1 MTIFDVFTNQLL
13 NGIVLGSFYA
23 LVALGYTMVFG
34 VVKLLNFAH
43 GDIYMV
49 GGFAG
54 FLVLSFL
61 SPFIGAGWFG
71 VAISMLFAMLAV
83 GFLGVVIQR
92 VAYAPML
99 SAPRLS
105 VLITALAVSLVLQ
118 NGMLALT
125 KGQYVPFGADLG
137 FGGVRLGN
145 LFISYNQMILVGV
158 AAVLMLSL
166 ELFVSR
172 TQYGRAMRA
181 ISVDKDMSRLLGINV
196 NSVIAVT
203 FMIGAG
209 LAAAAG
215 TMAGAF
221 YGSLWYFM
229 GFLIGLKA
237 FTAAVIGGIGSIPGA
252 MLGGLILGLLE
263 SFATQIDLRGLG
275 IPIKVG
281 SEWKD
286 VFSFSVLILI
296 LVFKP
301 TGLLGKP
308 EQERM

>member
-1 MTIFDVFTNQLL
+1 MGIFDVLTQQLV

-43 GDIYMV
+43 GELYMI

-61 SPFIGAGWFG
+61 APFLGTGWFG
-71 VAISMLFAMLAV
+71 VAVSMVFAMLAV
-83 GFLGVVIQR
+83 GFLGVIIER

-105 VLITALAVSLVLQ
+105 ILITALAVSLVIQ
-118 NGMLALT
+118 NGMLTLT
-125 KGQYVPFGADLG
+125 KGQYVPFGAALG
-137 FGGVRLGN
+137 FGGVNLGSQ
-145 LFISYNQMILVGV
+145 FISYNQMILVGT
-158 AAVLMLSL
+158 AGLLMLGL
-166 ELFVSR
+166 EVFVSR

-181 ISVDKDMSRLLGINV
+181 VSVDKDMCRLMGINV
-196 NSVIAVT
+196 NAVIAVT
-203 FMIGAG
+203 FFLGSG

-215 TMAGAF
+215 TMAGAY

-263 SFATQIDLRGLG
+263 SFGTQLPG
-275 IPIKVG
+275 IG

-286 VFSFSVLILI
+286 VFSFSVLILV

-301 TGLLGKP
+301 TGLLGKS

>member
-1 MTIFDVFTNQLL
+1 VSGFDIFTNQLL

-43 GDIYMV
+43 GELYMV

-71 VAISMLFAMLAV
+71 VAVSMVFAMIAI
-83 GFLGVVIQR
+83 GFLGVVIER

-99 SAPRLS
+99 AAPRLS
-105 VLITALAVSLVLQ
+105 ILITALAVSLVLQ
-118 NGMLALT
+118 NAMLTWT
-125 KGQYVPFGADLG
+125 KGQYVPFGSALG
-137 FGGVRLGN
+137 FGGLRLGN

-158 AAVLMLSL
+158 AALLMLSL

-181 ISVDKDMSRLLGINV
+181 VSVDKDMSRLMGINV
-196 NSVIAVT
+196 NRVIAVT
-203 FMIGAG
+203 FFLGSG

-215 TMAGAF
+215 TMAGAY

-263 SFATQIDLRGLG
+263 SFGTQLPG
-275 IPIKVG
+275 VG

-286 VFSFSVLILI
+286 VFSFSVLILV